1 MWTRRRF
8 LGAGG
13 AAIAGGV
20 GAYGYAKY
28 VEPHWLEITRHELPL
43 ENLPAALDGATLAHI
58 SDLHVGNLVDSEYL
72 VDVLERTAALEPEVV
87 AFTGDF
93 ITNGASIAFEKLA
106 RVLRH
111 WPQGRLATVAALGNH
126 DYGKNWKQP
135 EVAAAVQRRAHDAGI
150 TVLRNAT
157 LDVEGLQ
164 IAGLDDL
171 WGTNFNPLR
180 ALDKLDPDRASL
192 VLCHNP
198 DAADRPIWRNF
209 RGWILSGHTHGG
221 QCKPPFLPPPILPV
235 LNRRYTAGEFALTGR
250 RTMYISRGVGHLLK
264 ARFNVRPEVTL
275 FTLLPKGGKRNTS
288 RSA

>member
-1 MWTRRRF
+1 MWTRRR
-8 LGAGG
+8 LLKAGSTL
-13 AAIAGGV
+13 IAGGL
-20 GAYGYAKY
+20 GAYGYAKF

-43 ENLPAALDGATLAHI
+43 EKLPASLDGATLAHF
-58 SDLHVGNLVDSEYL
+58 SDLHVGTRVDSEYL
-72 VDVLERTAALEPEVV
+72 VDVLERTAALEPDIV

-93 ITNGASIAFEKLA
+93 ITNGASIAFERFS

-111 WPQGRLATVAALGNH
+111 WPKGRLATVAALGNH

-135 EVAAAVQRRAHDAGI
+135 DVAARVQRRANAAGI

-157 LDVEGLQ
+157 LDLGGLQ

-171 WGTNFNPLR
+171 WGTNFNPR
-180 ALDKLDPDRASL
+180 RTLDRLDPNRPAL
-192 VLCHNP
+192 ALCHNP
-198 DAADRPIWRNF
+198 DAADRPIWQGF

-235 LNRRYTAGEFALTGR
+235 KNRRYTAGEFALTGG
-250 RTMYISRGVGHLLK
+250 RTMYINRGVGHLLE

-275 FTLLPKGGKRNTS
+275 FTL